1 MKKIKVV
8 KKFDFKSRE
17 FYSLENKSS
26 KKIMKRVLTA
36 AGPAL
41 FLLSPKTLAD
51 GTAPAVVAVVAPEET
66 LTDAETTFKDIY
78 DAIMGIFDAGVV
90 LVIIFAGA
98 AWALGHRTK
107 AIEIVIG
114 VCCGYLL
121 ARHAIDIRDFLK
133 SIGSK

>member
-1 MKKIKVV
+1 MAKIKTV
-8 KKFDFKSRE
+8 KKYDFKTGNL
-17 FYSLENKSS
+17 YSTAQNKKNIF
-26 KKIMKRVLTA
+26 KKVLTA

-41 FLLSPKTLAD
+41 ILLSPTKILA
-51 GTAPAVVAVVAPEET
+51 GSAPAAVVVVAPEDT
-66 LTDAETTFKDIY
+66 VIDAETTFRDIY